1 MRDTISRVSAN
12 ALSSSSTAD
21 RQALSHSGPVI
32 VALSV
37 WESKMA
43 KQIEGAVESLDAAE
57 ERRVPVSFCQCGNQA
72 EYSCGSYQLCE
83 SCSWALAE
91 AGGAP

>member
-1 MRDTISRVSAN
+1 MGMRDTISRVSAPE
-12 ALSSSSTAD
+12 LSSSSTAD
-21 RQALSHSGPVI
+21 RQALSHPGPMI

-37 WESKMA
+37 WETKMA
-43 KQIEGAVESLDAAE
+43 KQFEGAVESLDAAE
-57 ERRVPVSFCQCGNQA
+57 ERPVSFCQCGNQA